1 MLRSVPYLASAVD
14 HTANWASIGGL
25 VLAVLAVVLAVLAFR
40 GARRE
45 SNAAEDRFEASSTRT
60 EQMLEILLELRTTVA
75 QSPEN
80 ATEQLDDALDRIAS
94 ATPLRLGTDERE
106 AEMKDAVGS
115 RVGADVELTF
125 SRRLMRRGRLT
136 MIVGTKRNGMWKV
149 TKRDHGGFNARQ
161 LVDADKP
168 IVIESRSPPEGA
180 LDAIAD
186 AGGPQDGEVI
196 DQFRRKE
203 RGGQLWILRLA
214 GDEWWKVS
222 LPNRSHVVAVEKLEM

>member
-1 MLRSVPYLASAVD
+1 
-14 HTANWASIGGL
+14 
-25 VLAVLAVVLAVLAFR
+25 
-40 GARRE
+40 
-45 SNAAEDRFEASSTRT
+45 
-60 EQMLEILLELRTTVA
+60 MLEILLELRTTVA